1 MRARLGRHSASRA
14 KPTLIA
20 WSVYALI
27 AVAGWALLP
36 AGGFWINDEG
46 IKYLQAMA
54 ISSSPDRSSE
64 VRLDFSPEETGGL
77 LPHTPVYLW
86 RTPRGYRF
94 LYPDYF
100 ARLAA
105 RAHWLAGETGMR
117 LVALVAGLVAV
128 GAWTLAAGRHA
139 PRAAPFVPLL
149 ALGSPWMFYHWVF
162 WEHTIALAAQ
172 TVSLVVFLW
181 GWRRRRVDALV
192 LAGSALGL
200 CAFLRGELALYAV
213 ALALG
218 FGLAFRDWRRP
229 AAFLLGVAI
238 PLAGL
243 LLLNTQQW
251 GHPLG
256 LHYAGLSLAA
266 TMKGATRWQT
276 IRTLVVG
283 MPGHPAT
290 ALTAVAGIL
299 GVVGLSARRARGL
312 AVGGLAVGLGA
323 AVIVRRQFLALP
335 DPFAALVGFASLV
348 TLTPIL
354 FVGLAVGFAWHSGRR
369 RRALA
374 LTAILFLL
382 GAAFSYS
389 SASAAGIHWG
399 PRLLLPA
406 LVPMVVLAAERLAA
420 VFRAVRRTSGRGWEA
435 AGLLAGL
442 ALGWVDT
449 GYSWRLLDQ
458 ARAHGAAVE
467 RFLAERPERLLVT
480 NLWWVPQLYAR
491 AGTGHSFLLLQS
503 PGDYAKFRA
512 FAVSRGEKAWLL
524 ATGRQTIG
532 ESAAERLVI
541 PGAPDRGTILDFR
554 LYRVSPGSSEGA

>member
-1 MRARLGRHSASRA
+1 M
-14 KPTLIA
+14 
-20 WSVYALI
+20 
-27 AVAGWALLP
+27 
-36 AGGFWINDEG
+36 
-46 IKYLQAMA
+46 
-54 ISSSPDRSSE
+54 
-64 VRLDFSPEETGGL
+64 
-77 LPHTPVYLW
+77 
-86 RTPRGYRF
+86 
-94 LYPDYF
+94 
-100 ARLAA
+100 
-105 RAHWLAGETGMR
+105 
-117 LVALVAGLVAV
+117 
-128 GAWTLAAGRHA
+128 
-139 PRAAPFVPLL
+139 
-149 ALGSPWMFYHWVF
+149 
-162 WEHTIALAAQ
+162 
-172 TVSLVVFLW
+172 
-181 GWRRRRVDALV
+181 
-192 LAGSALGL
+192 
-200 CAFLRGELALYAV
+200 
-213 ALALG
+213 
-218 FGLAFRDWRRP
+218 
-229 AAFLLGVAI
+229 
-238 PLAGL
+238 
-243 LLLNTQQW
+243 
-251 GHPLG
+251 
-256 LHYAGLSLAA
+256 
-266 TMKGATRWQT
+266 
-276 IRTLVVG
+276 VG
-283 MPGHPAT
+283 MPGQPAT
-290 ALTAVAGIL
+290 VLTAVAGIL
-299 GVVGLSARRARGL
+299 GVVGLSARRERGL
-312 AVGGLAVGLGA
+312 TVGGLAVGLGA
-323 AVIVRRQFLALP
+323 AVIVRRQFLALA

-354 FVGLAVGFAWHSGRR
+354 FAGLAVGFAWHSGRW

-420 VFRAVRRTSGRGWEA
+420 AFRAVRRTPGRGWAA

-442 ALGWVDT
+442 VLGWVDT

-491 AGTGHSFLLLQS
+491 ASAGHSFLLLQS

-554 LYRVSPGSSEGA
+554 LYRTGAPGGGSS